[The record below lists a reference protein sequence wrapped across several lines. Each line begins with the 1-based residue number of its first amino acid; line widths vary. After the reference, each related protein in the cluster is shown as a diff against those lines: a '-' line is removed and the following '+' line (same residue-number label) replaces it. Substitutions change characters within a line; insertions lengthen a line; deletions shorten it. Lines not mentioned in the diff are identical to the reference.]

1 MIKEVRGSLK
11 TEKMKNKNEKGTV
24 FAIAE
29 KILHPLAVAVR
40 LQVFLIK
47 KVLYAAFRLDL
58 RIARWK
64 KNKENHRLALE
75 WKKESWLPRLKYQI
89 RG

>member
-1 MIKEVRGSLK
+1 
-11 TEKMKNKNEKGTV
+11 MKNENETERV

-40 LQVFLIK
+40 LQMALIR
-47 KVLYAAFRLDL
+47 KVLYTAFVLDL
-58 RIARWK
+58 QIARWK
-64 KNKENHRLALE
+64 KKRKDYRLTLD
-75 WKKESWLPRLKYQI
+75 WKKETWLPRLKYQI